1 MAGAYELVHRHVEE
15 LLAAAARNSIGAEVV
30 ASNLLAEVVRLMK
43 AAGRSQAQIA
53 EELAFAAENAEE
65 QDFEFMRP

>member
-1 MAGAYELVHRHVEE
+1 MAGAYELVHRHVEA
-15 LLAAAARNSIGAEVV
+15 LLASAAQESIGADVV

-43 AAGRSQAQIA
+43 QAGRSQPQIA